1 MNYLK
6 RTNLYLPLQTIIQ
19 LKKEAKTEGISM
31 SELVRRILR
40 KHIST
45 I

>member
-31 SELVRRILR
+31 SELVRRILH
-40 KHIST
+40 KHIS
-45 I
+45 II